1 MKTVKTLMLV
11 TLGTLLVLVGFG
23 IAQMSGVSTSTAR
36 AITASPAASAAA
48 PQVSPPMGLPSFS
61 EVAERVNPAVVG
73 ITALS
78 VQDGKGPSSSEDPD
92 DPQDPFGNP
101 FEFFFGRPHPPIPRG
116 TPPVEEAGG
125 SGFIISPD
133 GYILTNN
140 HVVEGASKVRV
151 TLDETMNYDAKVV
164 GQDKE
169 TDVAL
174 LKIEASGLPTLPL
187 GDSNA
192 VRPGD
197 WVMAVGNPLMYSHTV
212 TVGVISAKGR
222 RISSSS
228 LDDFLQTDA
237 AINFGNSG
245 GPLVNIRGEAVGIN
259 TAITRSDFRGRA
271 VEGIGFAIPINLVKA
286 QLDQLKTKGKVE
298 RGYLGVRVGPV
309 DQDVRDYYQKTYKQE
324 LKGGALVQSVDENT
338 PAAKGGLKKG
348 DIIVGVEGSDI
359 KDSRQLPHKIAA
371 FPPGRTVNLEVLR
384 EGARKTLKVT
394 LGDRAK
400 GLEGEE
406 ESAAP
411 GQEKESQDAL
421 GITVQNLT
429 PQNRS
434 MYRLPQEA
442 EGVVITAVDPKS
454 NAYTKGLREGM
465 VVSEVNGRTVSSVK
479 DYRAAAAE
487 VRPGDPVSL
496 YVIDGRGGGIYFYFR
511 AG

>member
-1 MKTVKTLMLV
+1 MKTLKFLSLAA
-11 TLGTLLVLVGFG
+11 LGTFLVLAGFG
-23 IAQMSGVSTSTAR
+23 LAQLGNVSAPTAH
-36 AITASPAASAAA
+36 AVTAPPPPGAQAAA
-48 PQVSPPMGLPSFS
+48 GAPALPGFAD
-61 EVAERVNPAVVG
+61 VAERVNPAVVA

-78 VQDGKGPSSSEDPD
+78 VQGDKKGQEDDSEE
-92 DPQDPFGNP
+92 DPFGNP
-101 FEFFFGRPHPPIPRG
+101 FQFFFGTPHPPIPRG

-125 SGFIISPD
+125 SGFLISPD

-140 HVVEGASKVRV
+140 HVIEGASKVRV
-151 TLDETMNYDAKVV
+151 TLDEDRTFEAKVV

-174 LKIEASGLPTLPL
+174 LKIEGKNLPTVPL
-187 GDSNA
+187 GDSDEI
-192 VRPGD
+192 RPGD

-245 GPLVNIRGEAVGIN
+245 GPLVNTRGEVVGIS
-259 TAITRSDFRGRA
+259 TAITRSDFRGRV

-309 DQDVRDYYQKTYKQE
+309 DQDARDYYRKTYG
-324 LKGGALVQSVDENT
+324 LDLSGGALVQSVDEKT
-338 PAAKGGLKKG
+338 PAAKAGMKKG
-348 DIIVGVEGSDI
+348 DIIVKVEGREI
-359 KDSRQLPHKIAA
+359 QDSRQLPHKIAA
-371 FPPGRTVNLEVLR
+371 YPPGKTISVEVLR
-384 EGARKTLKVT
+384 EGERKTLRVT

-400 GLEGEE
+400 GLEGEAE
-406 ESAAP
+406 PES
-411 GQEKESQDAL
+411 GKEDKETKDAL

-429 PQNRS
+429 PQTRA
-434 MYRLPQEA
+434 MYRLPDDVS
-442 EGVVITAVDPKS
+442 GVVITSVDPKS
-454 NAYTKGLREGM
+454 NAYTKGVREGM
-465 VVSEVNGRTVSSVK
+465 VISELNGKTVSNVKEYRAIASSVK
-479 DYRAAAAE
+479 S
-487 VRPGDPVSL
+487 GDPVSL
-496 YVIDGRGGGIYFYFR
+496 YVSDARGGVYLYFR

>member
-1 MKTVKTLMLV
+1 MKTLKFLSLAA
-11 TLGTLLVLVGFG
+11 LGTLLVMVGFG
-23 IAQMSGVSTSTAR
+23 LAQLGNVSAPTAH
-36 AITASPAASAAA
+36 AVTAPA
-48 PQVSPPMGLPSFS
+48 PQGAPAGGASTLPGFAD
-61 EVAERVNPAVVG
+61 VAERVNPAVVA

-78 VQDGKGPSSSEDPD
+78 VQGDRKGSEDD
-92 DPQDPFGNP
+92 SEEDPFANP
-101 FEFFFGRPHPPIPRG
+101 FQFFFGTPHPPIPLG

-125 SGFIISPD
+125 SGFLISPD

-140 HVVEGASKVRV
+140 HVIEGASKVRV
-151 TLDETMNYDAKVV
+151 TLDEDRNYEAKVV

-174 LKIEASGLPTLPL
+174 LKIEGQNFPTVPL
-187 GDSNA
+187 GDSDA

-245 GPLVNIRGEAVGIN
+245 GPLVNTRGEVVGIS
-259 TAITRSDFRGRA
+259 TAITRSDFRGRV

-309 DQDVRDYYQKTYKQE
+309 DQDARDYYRKTYGQE
-324 LKGGALVQSVDENT
+324 ISGGALVQSVDEKT
-338 PAAKGGLKKG
+338 PAAKAGMKKG
-348 DIIVGVEGSDI
+348 DIIVKVEGQEI
-359 KDSRQLPHKIAA
+359 RDSRQLPHKIAA
-371 FPPGRTVNLEVLR
+371 YPPGKTISVEVLR
-384 EGARKTLKVT
+384 EGERRTLRIT

-400 GLEGEE
+400 GLEGEAE
-406 ESAAP
+406 PNSGKE
-411 GQEKESQDAL
+411 EKESQDVL

-429 PQNRS
+429 PQTRA
-434 MYRLPQEA
+434 MYRLPEDLS
-442 EGVVITAVDPKS
+442 GVVVTSVDPKS
-454 NAYTKGLREGM
+454 NAYTKGVREGM
-465 VVSEVNGRTVSSVK
+465 VISELNGKPVSSVK
-479 DYRAAAAE
+479 EYKAAASA
-487 VRPGDPVSL
+487 VKSGDPVSL
-496 YVIDGRGGGIYFYFR
+496 YVSDARGGVYLYFR